1 MSQTIMNIVVVLFSE
16 IRPDKVNLLRKI
28 LENLL
33 YALKLLK
40 RVAPWRV

>member
-40 RVAPWRV
+40 RVALWRV